1 MPSVINS
8 LQQNEGGKR
17 RWGREVYLMSMN
29 RTRFFALTMLFLCA
43 VPASAMRVKHPKKH
57 KPAPVDERVFI
68 GTAESLI
75 SQNQAIDVMG
85 LPRIQDD
92 KQLRSLISENALV
105 ALTSNQ
111 YVTIS
116 PKLEAKRRYVKP
128 SVDEFLQE
136 LGQEYYSQFGKPI
149 QVNSAV
155 RTIKTQLS
163 LIRWNRNAAPI
174 HGEKASAHLAGVA
187 VDLQRRGLTL
197 GEIRFLQQKLLPFAR
212 ADEVIVEEELKE
224 PCFHIVVTGN
234 YRLLPPDLGVQ
245 PFPDPLSL
253 QLQLTEPEAPNE
265 HDDHP

>member
-1 MPSVINS
+1 
-8 LQQNEGGKR
+8 
-17 RWGREVYLMSMN
+17 MSMN

-136 LGQEYYSQFGKPI
+136 LGQEYYAQFGKPI

-197 GEIRFLQQKLLPFAR
+197 GEIRFLQQKLL
-212 ADEVIVEEELKE
+212 VLSNSGMVLVEEEIKE
-224 PCFHIVVTGN
+224 PCFHIVITGK
-234 YRLLPPDLGVQ
+234 YSPSPPEIKFEPMLFPKEILSDEQ
-245 PFPDPLSL
+245 P
-253 QLQLTEPEAPNE
+253 TIPN
-265 HDDHP
+265 